1 MAYSNFFNENINRT
15 FPFQV
20 GTAGILEAA
29 EAMRNLPDA
38 VIADC
43 GFIMGP
49 ESYFQEGQ
57 TADGLNQVFLHQFI
71 RTAEDPDE
79 IQIEF
84 RVKTLIT
91 INDET
96 SIQTHSI
103 VFTRHIDDPNYTLEF
118 AESAAAECSEP
129 IWSGYLVT
137 GLTSALFNA
146 LPLTGM
152 DSGDLELVRLD
163 LGSVLVEPAL
173 IQNLSENQVISVSLA
188 NADRTRAARVS
199 KCDPYEWAGY
209 TTGEIYI
216 NRECLQAD
224 LRLRPGYNIAISQS
238 RLNNVIQFSAITKAG
253 LGEPCAE
260 VKLFE
265 AETPPT
271 GATNNL
277 LAGDFYCNEVLR
289 TINGLQGPTL
299 TLFAGTGVAILA
311 DNPAS
316 TIVVD
321 INLSELSLCTYS
333 TVSTA

>member
-1 MAYSNFFNENINRT
+1 MAHPNFFNENINRT

-20 GTAGILEAA
+20 GTAGILESTL
-29 EAMRNLPDA
+29 AMRNLPDA

-57 TADGLNQVFLHQFI
+57 TADGLNQVFLHRFV

-84 RVKTLIT
+84 RVRIPVT

-96 SIQTHSI
+96 VIQTHVI

-118 AESAAAECSEP
+118 AESSAAECAEP

-137 GLTSALFNA
+137 GVTSALFNA
-146 LPLTGM
+146 LPLDVLVT
-152 DSGDLELVRLD
+152 GDLELVRLD
-163 LGSVLVEPAL
+163 LGSALVEPAL

-199 KCDPYEWAGY
+199 KCDPYEWEAF
-209 TTGEIYI
+209 TTGAIYI
-216 NRECLQAD
+216 NRECLQDD
-224 LRLRPGYNIAISQS
+224 LRLRPGYNVSISQNK
-238 RLNNVIQFSAITKAG
+238 LNNVIQFSAITKAG

-265 AETPPT
+265 DEAPPI

-289 TINGLQGPTL
+289 TVNGLQGPTL
-299 TLFAGTGVAILA
+299 TLFAGTGVSILA
-311 DNPAS
+311 DNTSS

-333 TVSTA
+333 TVSLA